1 MVADRQRAVVARIPM
16 GNLGAIPVVIAVL
29 LLLIVGFLW
38 LTERMT
44 EK

>member
-1 MVADRQRAVVARIPM
+1 M
-16 GNLGAIPVVIAVL
+16 GDYVPNLGAIPVVIAVL